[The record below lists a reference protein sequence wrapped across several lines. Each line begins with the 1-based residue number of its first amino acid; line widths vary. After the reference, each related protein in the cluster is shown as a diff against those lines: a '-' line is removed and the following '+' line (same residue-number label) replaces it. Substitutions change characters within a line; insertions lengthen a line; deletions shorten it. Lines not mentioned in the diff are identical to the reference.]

1 MAVSIELDEI
11 KMTYPDGT
19 EALKGVT
26 LHLEGGMF
34 GLLGPNGAGKSTLIR
49 IMATL
54 LAPTGGN
61 GKIGPYSL
69 ERDRKEIRRLV
80 GYLPQEF
87 AAYPQLTCR
96 EFLTYKAKLSGRID
110 RKEFRGKVDE
120 VLEFVGLH
128 DVQNRRIKKL
138 SGGMRRRL
146 GIAQAIL
153 GPPELLIV
161 DEPTVGLDPE
171 ERIRFRNL
179 ISDVVGKNTVI
190 LSTHI
195 VGDVSSACNTLAI
208 LDQGRISFCGSPSQL
223 IQKAD
228 GRTWEAVCTD
238 PELALLDRECSVV
251 TMVTEG
257 DRIRARFVGD
267 SSPLSHAQP
276 AQPTLEDAYVY
287 FMDLGNRKRE
297 RQTE

>member
-1 MAVSIELDEI
+1 MAVSIHLDEI
-11 KMTYPDGT
+11 KLTYPDGT

-26 LHLEGGMF
+26 LDLEGGMF

-49 IMATL
+49 ILATL
-54 LAPTGGN
+54 LPPTGGQ
-61 GKIGPYSL
+61 GTIGSYSL
-69 ERDRKEIRRLV
+69 QRDKTEIRRLI

-87 AAYPQLTCR
+87 TAYPQLSCK
-96 EFLTYKAKLSGRID
+96 EFLSYKAELSGRVD
-110 RKEFRGKVDE
+110 RSVIHKKVGE
-120 VLEFVGLH
+120 ALEFVGLK

-179 ISDVVGKNTVI
+179 ISDVVGQNTVI

-195 VGDVSSACNTLAI
+195 VEDVSSACNTLAI
-208 LDQGRISFCGSPSQL
+208 LDQGRICYCGSPSDF
-223 IQKAD
+223 IRRAEGK
-228 GRTWEAVCTD
+228 TWEAICTD
-238 PELALLDRECSVV
+238 PELTLLERECNVV
-251 TMVTEG
+251 TMLTEG

-267 SSPLSHAQP
+267 RSPLPHARP

-287 FMDLGNRKRE
+287 FMDGGSETGRRSKE
-297 RQTE
+297 